1 MKKKGRGGGCP
12 VIISNGKIIILT
24 KAAIMG
30 HYSDLGGVR
39 GVPLPNITKK
49 IELFF
54 VHRVNTEYNNFRG
67 GSLR

>member
-1 MKKKGRGGGCP
+1 
-12 VIISNGKIIILT
+12 
-24 KAAIMG
+24 MG

-39 GVPLPNITKK
+39 GVLLPNITKK

-54 VHRVNTEYNNFRG
+54 VRRVNTEYNNFRG